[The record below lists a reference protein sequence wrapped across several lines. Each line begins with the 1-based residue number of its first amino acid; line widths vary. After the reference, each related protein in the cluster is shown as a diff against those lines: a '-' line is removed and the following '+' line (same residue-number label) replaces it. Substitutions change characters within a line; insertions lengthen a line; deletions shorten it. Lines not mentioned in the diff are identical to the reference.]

1 MMIDQDQLSGSV
13 FLQVVNETRHV
24 TLLTHAKIAD
34 TLEARRVGLLDRDS
48 LDPGEGL
55 YIRSASRIHT
65 IGMKFPI
72 DVIFISRAG
81 HVIRCFSLDEGR
93 LVACDSA
100 RATLE
105 LPIGTVSRTGTQPG
119 DHLSFAE
126 VCG

>member
-13 FLQVVNETRHV
+13 FLQVVNETRHA
-24 TLLTHAKIAD
+24 TLSTHAKIAD
-34 TLEARRVGLLDRDS
+34 TLEARRVGLLNRDS

-55 YIRSASRIHT
+55 YIRPASRIHT

-93 LVACDSA
+93 LVACDAA